1 MCSSFAEDVAP
12 PLLTAFRQ
20 ETNALDHF
28 RRRGQAVYKSGMA
41 VSSVPLAPCAE
52 RSERKDAAL
61 VLVLAATLLL
71 WSSAFVGIRYA
82 VRHYPPGSLALLRF
96 LVASLLL
103 GGYAL
108 LRKPASGA
116 RPSLKDWGA
125 FFALGAT
132 GVFGYHI
139 ALNFGERTVEAGA
152 ASLLVN
158 TTPLFTVLLAV
169 AFLGERLTVRGALG
183 LAVAFGGA
191 TMVALGAANGLT
203 LDKGALLVLAAA
215 VIQAFYFALQK
226 PMLGRF
232 GALDLTTRSIWC
244 GTLLLSLFLPELA
257 STLREAPLSST
268 LVVLF
273 LGVGPSCFAYAAWA
287 YIVSKMSV
295 SRAVGYLYL
304 VPALALGTGFLVLGE
319 TPGFL
324 ALAGGVLTILGVTL
338 VRGS

>member
-1 MCSSFAEDVAP
+1 VAAI
-12 PLLTAFRQ
+12 L
-20 ETNALDHF
+20 
-28 RRRGQAVYKSGMA
+28 G
-41 VSSVPLAPCAE
+41 
-52 RSERKDAAL
+52 
-61 VLVLAATLLL
+61 ATLLL

-82 VRHYPPGSLALLRF
+82 VRDYPPGPLALLRF

-103 GGYAL
+103 GGYVL
-108 LRKPASGA
+108 LRKSRASSESA
-116 RPSLKDWGA
+116 SLKDWGA
-125 FFALGAT
+125 FLALGAT

-139 ALNFGERTVEAGA
+139 ALNFGEQTVAAGA

-169 AFLGERLTVRGALG
+169 LFLGERLTPRGGLG
-183 LAVAFGGA
+183 LAVAFTGA
-191 TMVALGAANGLT
+191 TLVALGAANGLT
-203 LDKGALLVLAAA
+203 LDRGALLVLAAA

-244 GTLLLSLFLPELA
+244 GTLLLSVFLPELA

-295 SRAVGYLYL
+295 SKAVGYLYL
-304 VPALALGTGFLVLGE
+304 VPALALGIGFLVLDE
-319 TPGFL
+319 KPSLL
-324 ALAGGVLTILGVTL
+324 ALAGGGLTIFGVAL
-338 VRGS
+338 VRKS